1 MCVYSMIADHYLDKW
16 KQLPP
21 VRYDPLYPQ
30 PYSPVVVPVVVPRP
44 AVPAI
49 SQEELDEFRKLL
61 RRARAYDRKNNEPE
75 CGLEEKKNQ
84 LRQLAQELGVTLKL
98 DDEEVDH
105 ANETRVVQGHDQ

>member
-61 RRARAYDRKNNEPE
+61 RRARAYDRKNNEPAPLTVSPDYAVPVYVYP
-75 CGLEEKKNQ
+75 GWKVKRLYFFP
-84 LRQLAQELGVTLKL
+84 
-98 DDEEVDH
+98 
-105 ANETRVVQGHDQ
+105 